1 MDIQANSYYSSP
13 ELLRSSDVG
22 NGAHTPSSF
31 PSFLH
36 SPASVSSS
44 SYEFQ
49 SYDTD
54 LSGDETSSRMS
65 HFHPS
70 PNRNISSGILSPASS
85 ILSSSPEKN
94 NYQQPQQH
102 RLSRRDMGRL
112 QETEV
117 STSSPPKKGEQQQQ
131 PRTRRTRKKS
141 PTVVLRMKKFRRVKA
156 NDRERHRMHLLNA
169 ALERLRLTLPAM
181 PQDQRLTK
189 IETLRFAH
197 NYIWALSQAVSV
209 IKNLNSRGTE
219 VKAEDIASSFG
230 SLDCELVDGNYVV
243 RVGNVRIVLDR
254 EGSLVETLATRP
266 STPPPDDEQQYLP
279 SDDTYHHHHQMLN
292 NNNHNFTFNEHSP
305 QPSHHNHHSHQ
316 FYPNQQLDNSQP
328 IAGNNNNCEPQLHVP
343 GIMPFGY
350 HPHNFQQTMSMTP
363 ASRLMHANHT
373 RSVAHHQVVDID
385 CSSNYSFSSSFDGD
399 ADPSTANFSQQG
411 ATSNE
416 QQMTYY

>member
-1 MDIQANSYYSSP
+1 MDIQTNSYYSSP
-13 ELLRSSDVG
+13 ETLRSGDNGG
-22 NGAHTPSSF
+22 NGIQASSF

-44 SYEFQ
+44 SYDFQ

-54 LSGDETSSRMS
+54 LSGDEVNSRMT
-65 HFHPS
+65 HFHSS
-70 PNRNISSGILSPASS
+70 PNNNISGVLSPASS
-85 ILSSSPEKN
+85 IMSSSPEKTHA
-94 NYQQPQQH
+94 QPQQY
-102 RLSRRDMGRL
+102 RISRRDMGRL
-112 QETEV
+112 KETEV
-117 STSSPPKKGEQQQQ
+117 STSYSKNGEQKQQ

-169 ALERLRLTLPAM
+169 ALERLRLVLPAM

-209 IKNLNSRGTE
+209 IKNLNSSGTE

-279 SDDTYHHHHQMLN
+279 SSEAYHQIFSNNNN
-292 NNNHNFTFNEHSP
+292 NNNHNFTFNEHHP
-305 QPSHHNHHSHQ
+305 HPAHHHHHQ
-316 FYPNQQLDNSQP
+316 YYQHHQLDNSP
-328 IAGNNNNCEPQLHVP
+328 PNGSNNNNCEPQLHVP
-343 GIMPFGY
+343 GVAPFGY
-350 HPHNFQQTMSMTP
+350 HHPHIQQTMGLTP
-363 ASRLMHANHT
+363 ASRLIHANHAI
-373 RSVAHHQVVDID
+373 SAPHQVVDID
-385 CSSNYSFSSSFDGD
+385 CSSNYSFSSSFDD
-399 ADPSTANFSQQG
+399 DTDPSSAMYHQQG
-411 ATSNE
+411 GTLRTPNSE
-416 QQMTYY
+416 QQIAYY